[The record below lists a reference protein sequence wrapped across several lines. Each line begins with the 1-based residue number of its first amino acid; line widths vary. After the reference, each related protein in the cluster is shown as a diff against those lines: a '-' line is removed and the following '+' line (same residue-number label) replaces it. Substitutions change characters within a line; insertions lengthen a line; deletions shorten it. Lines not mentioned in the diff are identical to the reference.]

1 MFRIVRTLIVIAVT
15 FVTGVMFERGNMRAL
30 CDAGKGNWTG
40 KICLGSDLIP

>member
-1 MFRIVRTLIVIAVT
+1 MFRLVRTLIIIAAT

-40 KICLGSDLIP
+40 EICLESDQKP